1 MIIVGAGPGGAYLAT
16 LLAQASLD
24 VLVLEKETLP
34 RYKPC
39 GGGVSFKA
47 APILGP
53 ELFNIAEDIVDTL
66 ILSNDFKNEFRFIAP
81 NPMVVMVSRDKFDY
95 WLAQRAIKAGAK
107 LVTGQ
112 KANKITLGQNGVK
125 VLTTDKEWEGK
136 IVVGADGVNSLVAK
150 ALDLRQDRTYGLT
163 LEGEFDVP
171 PDLMNNFRGV
181 MHLDLACIPSGY
193 GWIFP
198 KKDHLSVGIG
208 TFSSR
213 ASNIKS
219 YFQDFLAGK
228 GLSDYLR
235 TRHIQGF
242 LLPYYKGKAEPLSVS
257 RGLLLGDAA
266 GLVDPFTGEGIYYA
280 LRSAE
285 LASQAINNFFHH
297 DMPLKQYDQFVV
309 GEFDKELRRA
319 YLLGKLIYLFP
330 GFTHKF
336 LSKNKNL
343 VLQMCLILSGDKHY
357 QDCKI
362 SQLLKGLL
370 SMFI

>member
-1 MIIVGAGPGGAYLAT
+1 MGAGPGGTYLAS

-24 VLVLEKETLP
+24 VLVLEKATLP

-47 APILGP
+47 VPILGP
-53 ELFNIAEDIVDTL
+53 DLFDIAEDIVDTI
-66 ILSNDFKNEFRFIAP
+66 ILSNNLKNEFKLIAP
-81 NPMVVMVSRDKFDY
+81 KPMAVMVSRDKFDY
-95 WLAQRAIKAGAK
+95 WLAQKAIKAGAK
-107 LVTGQ
+107 FVTGQ
-112 KANKITLGQNGVK
+112 KAIKITFGRNLIK

-150 ALDLRQDRTYGLT
+150 HLGLRQGRPYGLT
-163 LEGEFDVP
+163 LEGEFEVP
-171 PDLMNNFRGV
+171 PDLMINYRGI

-228 GLSDYLR
+228 GLSDYLIN
-235 TRHIQGF
+235 RHIQGY
-242 LLPYYKGKAEPLSVS
+242 LLPYSKGKAEPLSVS
-257 RGLLLGDAA
+257 RGLLIGDAA
-266 GLVDPFTGEGIYYA
+266 GLVDPFSGEGIYYA
-280 LRSAE
+280 LRSAQ
-285 LASQAINNFFHH
+285 LASQAINNFFHQRR
-297 DMPLKQYDQFVV
+297 PLKQYDQDVAD
-309 GEFDKELRRA
+309 EFNKELRRA
-319 YLLGKLIYLFP
+319 YKLGKLIYLFP

-343 VLQMCLILSGDKHY
+343 ALKMCLILSGDKQY

-362 SQLLKGLL
+362 SHLFKGLL
-370 SMFI
+370 RMFN